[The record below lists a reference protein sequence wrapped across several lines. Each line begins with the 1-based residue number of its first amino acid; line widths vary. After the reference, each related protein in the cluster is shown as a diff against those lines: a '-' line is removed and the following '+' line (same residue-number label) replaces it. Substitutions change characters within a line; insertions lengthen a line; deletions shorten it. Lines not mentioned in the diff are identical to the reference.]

1 MKRLIIVLIWL
12 RLFMAVVDT
21 GLWIAG
27 DNAAWN
33 RAGDHLLW
41 AAVLYLLFQRRLE
54 ND

>member
-12 RLFMAVVDT
+12 RLFLALLHTV
-21 GLWIAG
+21 LWFSG

-33 RAGDHLLW
+33 RAGEHLLW
-41 AAVLYLLFQRRLE
+41 AAVLYLLFQRQLE